1 MIYKITIAS
10 VLIIVLVIAL
20 SVKGIRNKFTFFPD
34 RISEI
39 PLSGMPDHITE
50 KQIQTADGETLHALH
65 FKHEEKR
72 PLIVYFHGNAGNLY
86 GRAGYAQQLY
96 EMNHDVLLVSYRGYS
111 KSTGTP
117 SENGIY
123 LDGAAAVKYAMDELD
138 VAEKDITIFGRSLG
152 TTVAIDVSQGRDFKG
167 VVLITPLTSGQDM
180 AAAMGLGWVKFLAG
194 NSFNARE
201 KINNIKSNILIIHG
215 DQDELTPY
223 IMGKELMELFE
234 GNKKMITINGG
245 THNDLQDV
253 DPDLFWGG
261 IKDFLK

>member
-20 SVKGIRNKFTFFPD
+20 SVKGIRNKFTFYPD
-34 RISEI
+34 RIGEI
-39 PLSGMPDHITE
+39 PATGLPDHIAE
-50 KQIQTADGETLHALH
+50 KQIKTTDGEQLHALL
-65 FKHEEKR
+65 FKHEENR

-86 GRAGYAQQLY
+86 GRVGYAQQLY

-117 SENGIY
+117 SEKGIY
-123 LDGAAAVKYAMDELD
+123 LDGEAAVKYAMDELG
-138 VAEKDITIFGRSLG
+138 VSEKDITIFGRSLG

-180 AAAMGLGWVKFLAG
+180 AAAMGLGWIKFLAG
-194 NSFNARE
+194 NTFNARE
-201 KINNIKSNILIIHG
+201 KINNIKSKLLIIHG

-223 IMGKELMELFE
+223 TMGKQLMEVFK
-234 GNKKMITINGG
+234 GTKKMITIKGG
-245 THNDLQDV
+245 THNDLQEV
-253 DPDLFWGG
+253 DPNLFWGG
-261 IKDFLK
+261 IEDFL